1 MRHEFHISPDKHIAH
16 AALIYDDSHREIL
29 ASIYRQYLQIATEFR
44 LPLMLMTPTRRA
56 NIEQI
61 AASDYRHKNV
71 LADTMAFL
79 SRFRDEASTPV
90 YIGGL
95 AGCRG
100 NAYDGRYYLSV
111 EEAMEFHFPTVRTLA
126 QSGADYL
133 FAGIMPQLTEAIGMA
148 NAMAATGLP
157 YIISFMICRDGR
169 LIDGTFIHD
178 AIDAIEKETSHP
190 STVLYGQL
198 RTSRCVAPGAA
209 ASRNDTPLV
218 RQRFQGIQANAAN
231 LSPEELD
238 GCDHLIS
245 SSPEELADRLMTL
258 LWDFPLKSAEAVAEP
273 TNSTCT
279 VSQRCWLT
287 AVTIKRG
294 NCLLR

>member
-1 MRHEFHISPDKHIAH
+1 MEQLSFIESFRTSPFILTEGAIVERLRHEFHISPDKHIAH

-157 YIISFMICRDGR
+157 YIISFMVCRDGR

-178 AIDAIEKETSHP
+178 AIDAIEKETS
-190 STVLYGQL
+190 T
-198 RTSRCVAPGAA
+198 R
-209 ASRNDTPLV
+209 PL
-218 RQRFQGIQANAAN
+218 
-231 LSPEELD
+231 
-238 GCDHLIS
+238 C
-245 SSPEELADRLMTL
+245 
-258 LWDFPLKSAEAVAEP
+258 
-273 TNSTCT
+273 
-279 VSQRCWLT
+279 
-287 AVTIKRG
+287 
-294 NCLLR
+294 